1 MEIDQAESL
10 WNELTKITDENGRV
24 KDGYEARAN
33 YIAGE
38 LSSALGMEIA
48 LTDGVIGNYQ
58 QLTGSIHDLIAAK
71 KAQAVMD
78 SMESEYAQAIQEQAE
93 NVAKLAQSYNDVNRL
108 QDEKLALEAEAAEL
122 AKSTNY
128 ADASRY
134 AEIKDELQGVNNKLK
149 EQKAAFDVNQA
160 AVKDNQKVIADY
172 NKLTEA
178 VMSGSTEE
186 INSALAEIQ
195 SGLDTTLD
203 SGSKAALE
211 QAQTTGD
218 SLLSILT
225 AQEQGLAEVQQST
238 IDSTADAM
246 GVALNTIG
254 SSSENMKSLLE
265 SVGADGA
272 QKLLTAM
279 KNADLEGNLSEEA
292 KSGMQAM
299 IAAIESEDGTLKSTG
314 KDSASKYAEGMESQS
329 DRAKTAGRT
338 INDSADSGA
347 RSKTGYDA
355 GYGFG
360 SGFVSGIQAWVG
372 QGVVAAA
379 NLAAQA
385 LESAKTTIDSHS
397 PSKETMKLGK
407 YFGQGF
413 ELGIA
418 GEKKRVGN
426 ASKELA
432 NVALQSLDMSSVT
445 DRMRETMALNAARV
459 TRSFG
464 IETNSMILNKHQ
476 AEMMLHLSDTEINRL
491 AKAVGK
497 YTAAVVQKQ
506 KPAPI
511 YLGTERID
519 KSLPKGSIPRI

>member
-1 MEIDQAESL
+1 M
-10 WNELTKITDENGRV
+10 
-24 KDGYEARAN
+24 
-33 YIAGE
+33 
-38 LSSALGMEIA
+38 
-48 LTDGVIGNYQ
+48 
-58 QLTGSIHDLIAAK
+58 
-71 KAQAVMD
+71 
-78 SMESEYAQAIQEQAE
+78 
-93 NVAKLAQSYNDVNRL
+93 
-108 QDEKLALEAEAAEL
+108 
-122 AKSTNY
+122 
-128 ADASRY
+128 
-134 AEIKDELQGVNNKLK
+134 
-149 EQKAAFDVNQA
+149 
-160 AVKDNQKVIADY
+160 
-172 NKLTEA
+172 
-178 VMSGSTEE
+178 
-186 INSALAEIQ
+186 
-195 SGLDTTLD
+195 
-203 SGSKAALE
+203 
-211 QAQTTGD
+211 
-218 SLLSILT
+218 SILT

>member
-1 MEIDQAESL
+1 MYKHTKAILPDIILMENVEEIQQWGPLDADGHPIKERRGEDYQKFITAMKSLGYVFDCRELVAADYGAPTTRKHWYAIFRRDGREIVWPAPTHFKDREPHWKACGDYIDWSDLGRSIFDRPKPLADATMKRIA
-10 WNELTKITDENGRV
+10 NGIRKYIIENPAPYIV
-24 KDGYEARAN
+24 KDGGKLFVSYLDKA
-33 YIAGE
+33 YG
-38 LSSALGMEIA
+38 
-48 LTDGVIGNYQ
+48 GNYAGC
-58 QLTGSIHDLIAAK
+58 GSDL
-71 KAQAVMD
+71 
-78 SMESEYAQAIQEQAE
+78 S
-93 NVAKLAQSYNDVNRL
+93 NPC
-108 QDEKLALEAEAAEL
+108 
-122 AKSTNY
+122 
-128 ADASRY
+128 
-134 AEIKDELQGVNNKLK
+134 
-149 EQKAAFDVNQA
+149 
-160 AVKDNQKVIADY
+160 
-172 NKLTEA
+172 
-178 VMSGSTEE
+178 
-186 INSALAEIQ
+186 
-195 SGLDTTLD
+195 
-203 SGSKAALE
+203 
-211 QAQTTGD
+211 
-218 SLLSILT
+218 
-225 AQEQGLAEVQQST
+225 ST
-238 IDSTADAM
+238 ITTVDH
-246 GVALNTIG
+246 
-254 SSSENMKSLLE
+254 
-265 SVGADGA
+265 
-272 QKLLTAM
+272 
-279 KNADLEGNLSEEA
+279 
-292 KSGMQAM
+292 
-299 IAAIESEDGTLKSTG
+299 GTLKSTG

-329 DRAKTAGRT
+329 ERAKTAGRT

-519 KSLPKGSIPRI
+519 KSLPKGAIPRI

>member
-1 MEIDQAESL
+1 
-10 WNELTKITDENGRV
+10 
-24 KDGYEARAN
+24 
-33 YIAGE
+33 
-38 LSSALGMEIA
+38 
-48 LTDGVIGNYQ
+48 
-58 QLTGSIHDLIAAK
+58 
-71 KAQAVMD
+71 
-78 SMESEYAQAIQEQAE
+78 
-93 NVAKLAQSYNDVNRL
+93 
-108 QDEKLALEAEAAEL
+108 
-122 AKSTNY
+122 
-128 ADASRY
+128 
-134 AEIKDELQGVNNKLK
+134 
-149 EQKAAFDVNQA
+149 
-160 AVKDNQKVIADY
+160 
-172 NKLTEA
+172 
-178 VMSGSTEE
+178 
-186 INSALAEIQ
+186 
-195 SGLDTTLD
+195 
-203 SGSKAALE
+203 
-211 QAQTTGD
+211 
-218 SLLSILT
+218 
-225 AQEQGLAEVQQST
+225 
-238 IDSTADAM
+238 
-246 GVALNTIG
+246 
-254 SSSENMKSLLE
+254 MKSLLE

-519 KSLPKGSIPRI
+519 KSLPKGAIPRI